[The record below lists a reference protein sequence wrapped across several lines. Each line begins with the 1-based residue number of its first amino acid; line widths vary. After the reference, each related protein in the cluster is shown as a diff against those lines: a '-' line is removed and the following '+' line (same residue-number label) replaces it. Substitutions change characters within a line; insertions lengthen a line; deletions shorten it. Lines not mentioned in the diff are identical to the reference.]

1 MASTRLDSASDRIEK
16 ILADRNGILHQLED
30 DPVLINDE
38 LREPSKIDTDAILKR
53 EMGLSRELREYTAL
67 KTVPSLVLEFKTNL
81 HLLEFENSFYSL
93 QTLRKK
99 LRDFSEILSQSYG
112 LQRSVATYVDN
123 MHLDL
128 VNSLYSIL
136 NDGFWK
142 IGSDFVSFQEKVA
155 FGNDRVDID
164 YVDFMASM
172 VSLYFPQGHLDPK
185 SWIIS
190 DMILGT
196 MQETVRAKLDFILK
210 EYVKLSGVTNLI
222 KSCIFAQSSEALLED
237 NNKTLKF
244 RQSSKNGD
252 EKFKET
258 LSSFKN
264 VLQFLTETVV
274 SQDKKILA
282 ERLGP
287 SISTELMKSI
297 KANASIIF
305 RPENTHLR
313 DESLAINLILKDL
326 SENSDIWSYNGSELE
341 RLFSNSDIPT
351 NLQIDKILQDQLTE
365 LRAFFASKNW
375 RILTTITAAEPT
387 KGSSKKTTVRT
398 KRFSSSSKRSIAD
411 DWTWEEEAEDN
422 GWDEH
427 VDLDLDEA
435 DEDSSSRKSKKETN
449 SEAADDA
456 WDEAWD
462 VDIDDEEEQEKSCG
476 STDTTPERKVSQ
488 LPMKIIQL
496 VDNFRGR
503 CHEMDH
509 AKLDKNHYRYKQSVL
524 ETLIMAMAERHFK
537 EDWWQLFLDMKY
549 LLQKDPS
556 LSRFKELTHNY
567 LELNLKSREAIVYK
581 LVCGQLD
588 ELSENEM
595 DPSWAITIDQL
606 IPFIQNQILKPLAR
620 VGKIDSDR
628 CLTSFL
634 KFLYNDCIT
643 DNILQCKI
651 ISERNS
657 ENLSE
662 FISLVYSKTEISGLN
677 GHTDYRENREKF
689 AIIGKFL
696 PLHLKEIM
704 EMFYNGD
711 FYLFTTDEL
720 VQWIVL
726 LFAETPL
733 RRNAIDDIYEIR
745 NANIDG

>member
-1 MASTRLDSASDRIEK
+1 MASRLDSASDRIGK

-38 LREPSKIDTDAILKR
+38 LRDPSKIDTDAILKR
-53 EMGLSRELREYTAL
+53 ERELSRELREYTAL
-67 KTVPSLVLEFKTNL
+67 KAVPSLALEFKTNL
-81 HLLEFENSFYSL
+81 QLLEFENSFYSL

-99 LRDFSEILSQSYG
+99 LRDFSEIISQSYG

-136 NDGFWK
+136 NDSFWK

-155 FGNDRVDID
+155 FGNDRIDIE
-164 YVDFMASM
+164 YVDFMTSM

-190 DMILGT
+190 DMILGA
-196 MQETVRAKLDFILK
+196 MQETVRAKLNFIFK

-237 NNKTLKF
+237 DKKTLKF
-244 RQSSKNGD
+244 RLSSKKGD
-252 EKFKET
+252 EKLKET
-258 LSSFKN
+258 LFTFKN

-274 SQDKKILA
+274 SGDKKILA

-313 DESLAINLILKDL
+313 DESLAINLKLKDL
-326 SENSDIWSYNGSELE
+326 SENSDTWSYNGSELE

-365 LRAFFASKNW
+365 LRAFFASENW
-375 RILTTITAAEPT
+375 RILTTITAPEPT
-387 KGSSKKTTVRT
+387 KGSSKNTPVRT

-435 DEDSSSRKSKKETN
+435 DEDTRSRKSKKETN

-462 VDIDDEEEQEKSCG
+462 VDIDDDEEQEKSYG
-476 STDTTPERKVSQ
+476 STDTTSERKVSQ

-496 VDNFRGR
+496 VENFRRR

-509 AKLDKNHYRYKQSVL
+509 AKLDEHHYRYKQSVL
-524 ETLIMAMAERHFK
+524 ETSIMAMAERHYK

-556 LSRFKELTHNY
+556 LSRCKELTHNY

-606 IPFIQNQILKPLAR
+606 IPFIQNQILKPLAL

-745 NANIDG
+745 NANVDG

>member
-1 MASTRLDSASDRIEK
+1 MTSRLDSASDQIGK
-16 ILADRNGILHQLED
+16 ILADRSEILHQLED

-38 LREPSKIDTDAILKR
+38 LREPLKIDTDSILKR
-53 EMGLSRELREYTAL
+53 EMGLTRELREYTAL
-67 KTVPSLVLEFKTNL
+67 KTIPSLVLEFKTNL
-81 HLLEFENSFYSL
+81 QLLEFENSFYSL

-99 LRDFSEILSQSYG
+99 LRDFSEIISQSYG

-128 VNSLYSIL
+128 VTSLYSIL

-142 IGSDFVSFQEKVA
+142 IGSDFVSFEEKVA
-155 FGNDRVDID
+155 FGNDGVDLD

-172 VSLYFPQGHLDPK
+172 VNLYFPQGHLDPK

-190 DMILGT
+190 DMILGA
-196 MQETVRAKLDFILK
+196 MQETVRAKLNFILK
-210 EYVKLSGVTNLI
+210 EYVKLSGVTSLI

-237 NNKTLKF
+237 NSKTLKF
-244 RQSSKNGD
+244 RQSSKKGN

-258 LSSFKN
+258 LSTFKN

-274 SQDKKILA
+274 SRDKKILA

-305 RPENTHLR
+305 RPENTQLR
-313 DESLAINLILKDL
+313 DESLAINVKLKDL
-326 SENSDIWSYNGSELE
+326 SENSDTWSYNGSELE

-365 LRAFFASKNW
+365 LRAFFASENW
-375 RILTTITAAEPT
+375 RILTTITAAETT
-387 KGSSKKTTVRT
+387 KSSSKSTPVRT

-435 DEDSSSRKSKKETN
+435 DEDTRSRKSKKETN

-462 VDIDDEEEQEKSCG
+462 VDIDDGEKTCG
-476 STDTTPERKVSQ
+476 STDTTSERTVSH
-488 LPMKIIQL
+488 LPMKIFQL
-496 VDNFRGR
+496 VENFRRR

-509 AKLDKNHYRYKQSVL
+509 AKLDEHHYRYKQSVL
-524 ETLIMAMAERHFK
+524 ETSIMAMAERHFK

-556 LSRFKELTHNY
+556 LSRFKELTNNY

-606 IPFIQNQILKPLAR
+606 IPFIQNQILKPLALL
-620 VGKIDSDR
+620 GKIDSDR
-628 CLTSFL
+628 SLTSFL
-634 KFLYNDCIT
+634 KFLYNDCIA

-662 FISLVYSKTEISGLN
+662 FISLVYSKTEISDLD

-733 RRNAIDDIYEIR
+733 RRNAIDDIFEIR
-745 NANIDG
+745 NANVDG